1 MITPTLN
8 QTAGVWINRAS
19 DQEDHYIQAI
29 FPKENHSDLSHR
41 SNCQELIR
49 RGNLQPEYA
58 DYLLPDQRTWD
69 QQQRYHYVH
78 VLTSPDAR
86 NIIY

>member
-8 QTAGVWINRAS
+8 QTEGVWINRTS
-19 DQEDHYIQAI
+19 DEGDHYIQAI

-41 SNCQELIR
+41 SNCYELIR

-58 DYLLPDQRTWD
+58 DYLPPAQRTWD
-69 QQQRYHYVH
+69 QEQRYHYVH
-78 VLTSPDAR
+78 TLTTPDAK